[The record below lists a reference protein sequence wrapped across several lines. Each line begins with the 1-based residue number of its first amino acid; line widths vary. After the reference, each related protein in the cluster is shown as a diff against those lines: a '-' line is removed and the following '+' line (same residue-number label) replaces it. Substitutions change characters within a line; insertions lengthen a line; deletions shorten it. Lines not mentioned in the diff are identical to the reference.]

1 MDYAENE
8 CIYDKDDSISDMSGK
23 VGRWMGTETWCWG
36 DIVSHVHAAYSD
48 LVLIHTIQELW
59 YLL

>member
-8 CIYDKDDSISDMSGK
+8 CIYDKNDSIS
-23 VGRWMGTETWCWG
+23 VGGWMDTETWCWG
-36 DIVSHVHAAYSD
+36 HIVSLVHAAYSD